1 MKYLIYLLPIFLLQG
16 CLYFNGH
23 GVSGHLYDNCH
34 SYYDGDGNF
43 IEECDDNIIDYDE
56 AKEGIIAI
64 KNEISVEKSSSG
76 INIED
81 LSRDEQNDLIK
92 EDIELIQSHCK

>member
-1 MKYLIYLLPIFLLQG
+1 MKYLILLSIFLFQG
-16 CLYFNGH
+16 CLYFNDR

-43 IEECDDNIIDYDE
+43 IEECDKNIIDYDE

-64 KNEISVEKSSSG
+64 KDEIRVENSSSG

-81 LSRDEQNDLIK
+81 LSTQEKNELIK
-92 EDIELIQSHCK
+92 EEIELIPDPCK